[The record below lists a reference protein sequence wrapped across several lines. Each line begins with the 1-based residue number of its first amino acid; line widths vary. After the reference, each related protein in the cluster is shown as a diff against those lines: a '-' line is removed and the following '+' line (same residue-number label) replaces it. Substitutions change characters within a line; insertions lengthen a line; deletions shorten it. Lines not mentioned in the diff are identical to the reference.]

1 MCISKRSVGSGSGS
15 GRKWDQPGS
24 GQRALEPIPDSSLSV
39 QRHHH
44 HRHHCH
50 HHRLHCHHH
59 YHHNH
64 HHLCVSVASGFSAD
78 DWGQERES
86 LSSFATTRH
95 LLRVIIIIQQNN
107 VCHHE
112 GWLVDFELPRD
123 FLGRGPLSYKTDQN
137 HNNIAILVCYTFD
150 QKSRL
155 ICLEY
160 FSPQIRYT
168 SPP

>member
-1 MCISKRSVGSGSGS
+1 MQCTITPIGAGLRLGTVCSVQCALAKEVWVGLGS

-44 HRHHCH
+44 HHRH
-50 HHRLHCHHH
+50 HCHHH

-107 VCHHE
+107 VCHHV

-123 FLGRGPLSYKTDQN
+123 FLGRGPLSYKTLTKTMT
-137 HNNIAILVCYTFD
+137 ILLFPCVTH
-150 QKSRL
+150 L
-155 ICLEY
+155 IKNLV
-160 FSPQIRYT
+160 
-168 SPP
+168 